1 MCCSENSLDRLKL
14 YVLFRKLG
22 GQARFWNAIG
32 AAPSFDGSRHLA
44 GAGGLHTHPVGDRH
58 GGGGKQS

>member
-22 GQARFWNAIG
+22 GQASVWNAIG

-44 GAGGLHTHPVGDRH
+44 GAGGLHTHPAGDRH
-58 GGGGKQS
+58 GGGGQ